1 MAAIDWTRLWQ
12 RRTAAA
18 VGLYPLALLYA
29 ALLGVRRGL
38 WRLGWRRPWR
48 APVPVLVVGNV
59 VAGGAGKTP
68 TTAALVQHLRRRGR
82 HPGIVARGYGAPAAD
97 GSALLVADDPDPARC
112 GDEPVLL
119 ARATGVPVAVGRDR
133 VAAVR
138 RLLQRHP
145 EVDIVVA
152 DDGLQHWR
160 LAADA
165 AVVVFD
171 ARDVGNGWLLP
182 AGPLREPWPLR
193 RAPAPTVWVLRTE
206 PASRPP
212 AAHPYPEFAA
222 QRRLAPE
229 TVALDGTRRPM
240 AHWRTAPEAI
250 GALAGIA
257 RPAAFF
263 AALQAQGVPLAAT
276 VPLADHAPA
285 AQLRAALHAAVAAG
299 GPRQW
304 LCTEKDAIKLRPA
317 DLPKGVGVWAV
328 PLEVVPSAA
337 WLDALDAWLATAGQ
351 PRPRAL

>member
-12 RRTAAA
+12 HRRPALC
-18 VGLYPLALLYA
+18 LYPLAWLYGV
-29 ALLGVRRGL
+29 LLGVRRWL
-38 WRLGWRRPWR
+38 WRRGWCRPWR

-59 VAGGAGKTP
+59 VVGGAGKTP
-68 TTAALVQHLRRRGR
+68 TTATLVQHLRQRGWR
-82 HPGIVARGYGAPAAD
+82 PGIVARGYGAPAGGAQTR
-97 GSALLVADDPDPARC
+97 LVAEDPDPARC

-145 EVDIVVA
+145 EVDIIVA

-193 RAPAPTVWVLRTE
+193 RPPAPTVWVLRTE
-206 PASRPP
+206 PSTRPP
-212 AAHPYPEFAA
+212 TAHPYPEFAA
-222 QRRLAPE
+222 QRRLVSAA
-229 TVALDGTRRPM
+229 VALDGTRRPL
-240 AHWRTAPEAI
+240 AHWRSAGQAV

-257 RPAAFF
+257 RPEAFF
-263 AALQAQGVPLAAT
+263 AALRSHGVPLAAT

-285 AQLRAALHAAVAAG
+285 ESIRAALHAALAAD

-317 DLPKGVGVWAV
+317 DLPPGVTLWAV
-328 PLEVVPSAA
+328 PLEVAPSPA
-337 WLDALDAWLATAGQ
+337 WFEALDAWLATVRQ
-351 PRPRAL
+351 PAPGAL